1 MDQWTIY
8 ELIGKYQK
16 QIHAIFKIG
25 IVVGFI
31 FIFGLFVGIGHDIG
45 LETQDDFVEAIL
57 YAVFITILFF
67 ALFIARWFGSD
78 RSTNLHWFGLPL
90 GVAIGGAIIGAFGG
104 FFENLLGWVLG
115 VLFGIPPII
124 ATAKYYLKKPP
135 NNLIKRMEITV
146 CFQKSKI
153 KFW

>member
-8 ELIGKYQK
+8 ELLGKYQK

-31 FIFGLFVGIGHDIG
+31 FIFGLFIGIGRDIG
-45 LETQDDFVEAIL
+45 LETQDNFVEAIL

-67 ALFIARWFGSD
+67 ALFIARWFGGD
-78 RSTNLHWFGLPL
+78 RSTNLHWFGPPL

-104 FFENLLGWVLG
+104 FFENILGWVLG
-115 VLFGIPPII
+115 VLLGIPPII
-124 ATAKYYLKKPP
+124 ATAIYYKRKPP
-135 NNLIKRMEITV
+135 NKPINRTENTSV
-146 CFQKSKI
+146 QN
-153 KFW
+153 